1 MAYASQI
8 PLDLSNVSGAI
19 NLVLDSR
26 LSYQTDPASP
36 DTYFDFLAIPEEN
49 RLTNVGRIDLQS
61 VSLTVPVNNLN
72 NTNNEI
78 NVKIDVLNSKHW
90 ESSRSE
96 GKTITSP
103 YIKRLKLTP
112 QMCNAQ
118 TFESGALNEL
128 ASQLTQIFY
137 DWCVMINQV
146 TELQGTWIQI
156 LTLIV
161 QQNPSM
167 GQVKCVY
174 DAKQGKITMSTN
186 PALQLISAQVDP
198 DAVDPS
204 YSPQI
209 IVYFGMTDGS
219 TSSVPGQN
227 TIGQFT
233 AFRDFFGIDVNRA
246 LSFTNNSI
254 EAPRFPTGVS
264 NSITWDH
271 VQLQSTTNLF
281 ILNSRLAVGTS
292 NNFYDSNHDAIGRT
306 INTATFFTIDI
317 GDNAPG
323 EIYSKD
329 FDRSSNNTWFYPT
342 GLNLRDNFRIQVA
355 NIYGDLITTPGSG
368 FLSINL
374 KCYPM

>member
-8 PLDLSNVSGAI
+8 PIDLSNVSGAI
-19 NLVLDSR
+19 NIVIDSR
-26 LSYQTDPASP
+26 LSYQTDPTNP
-36 DTYFDFLAIPEEN
+36 DNYFNFLAIPEEN

-78 NVKIDVLNSKHW
+78 NVKIDVLNSSVW
-90 ESSRSE
+90 ERFRSE

-103 YIKRLKLTP
+103 YIKRIQLTP
-112 QMCNAQ
+112 QRCDAQ
-118 TFESGALNEL
+118 TIESGALDEL
-128 ASQLTQIFY
+128 ANQLTQIFY
-137 DWCVMINQV
+137 DWCVMINQDAGMQGSWIYAVAYTV
-146 TELQGTWIQI
+146 T
-156 LTLIV
+156 
-161 QQNPSM
+161 QNPSL

-186 PALQLISAQVDP
+186 PLLQVVPAQVDV
-198 DAVDPS
+198 DAVDSS

-209 IVYFGMTDGS
+209 IVSFGMMDRS
-219 TSSVPGQN
+219 TSSIIGQN

-246 LSFTNNSI
+246 LSFTNN
-254 EAPRFPTGVS
+254 AAGNPRFPTGVS
-264 NSITWDH
+264 NSITFDH

-281 ILNSRLAVGTS
+281 ILNSMLAVGTS

-306 INTATFFTIDI
+306 ISEATFFSIDI
-317 GDNAPG
+317 GDKAPG

-329 FDRSSNNTWFYPT
+329 FDKSSNNTWFYPT
-342 GLNLRDNFRIQVA
+342 GLNLRDNFQIQVA
-355 NIYGDLITTPGSG
+355 NIYGDLITTPGRG